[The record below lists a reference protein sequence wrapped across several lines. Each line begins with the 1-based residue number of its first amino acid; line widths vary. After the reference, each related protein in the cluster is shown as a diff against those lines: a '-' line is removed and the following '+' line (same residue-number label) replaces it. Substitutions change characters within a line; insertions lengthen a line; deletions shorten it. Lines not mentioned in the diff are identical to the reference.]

1 MAPRKCKSGLEE
13 HIKNFK
19 DFQVAPLDRPNPSD
33 QYASQSQFTKYGL
46 QEIRA
51 ILHKRRQ
58 IRQSKEKS
66 DF

>member
-1 MAPRKCKSGLEE
+1 MVHRECKSGLEVK

-33 QYASQSQFTKYGL
+33 QCVFQSQFTKYGL

-51 ILHKRRQ
+51 VLQKWRQ
-58 IRQSKEKS
+58 IRQG
-66 DF
+66 